1 MTRAA
6 SEPTERLRIL
16 SDPMRLRV
24 LLLLE
29 RGELSVGELARAL
42 GTAQPRVSNHLRL
55 LREARLLRER
65 HEGRTTHLSLALRDD
80 PAAAK
85 LWDAVRDDVER
96 MPEAAADRERQ
107 ERIVEE
113 RRSRGGDFFDAVAGR
128 WDKIGTD
135 FATGVARERAIASLL
150 PKDSVVADLGC
161 GTGWIARSLVGVAG
175 KVVCVD
181 RSSKMLEVTRA
192 KLSPPPPGVVLEFR
206 RGELDALPI
215 ADEELDG
222 AVCAMVLHHLHDLR
236 PALLECRRALKPGG
250 ALAIVE
256 LAPHKE
262 SWMAESQGDLRL
274 GLDPRDVLDALER
287 AGFEDLVLESPRDA
301 YRPRRE
307 DGARAEL
314 PLYTVR
320 CRKPRRAA
328 L

>member
-1 MTRAA
+1 MSRLATT
-6 SEPTERLRIL
+6 PVDRLRVL

-65 HEGRTTHLSLALRDD
+65 HEGRTTHLSLALGED
-80 PAAAK
+80 AAAAR
-85 LWDAVRDDVER
+85 LWAAVRDDVAR

-113 RRSRGGDFFDAVAGR
+113 RAARGADFFDAVAGR

-161 GTGWIARSLVGVAG
+161 GTGWIARSLAGVAG

-181 RSSKMLEVTRA
+181 RSARMLEVTRA
-192 KLSPPPPGVVLEFR
+192 KLSPAPAGAELEFR

-222 AVCAMVLHHLHDLR
+222 AVCAMVLHHLGDLR
-236 PALLECRRALKPGG
+236 PALSECYRALKPGG

-262 SWMAESQGDLRL
+262 AWMAEAQGDLRL

-287 AGFEDLVLESPRDA
+287 AGFADLLLESPRDA

-307 DGARAEL
+307 DGVRAEL

-320 CRKPRRAA
+320 CRKPRRPA